1 MDMILKAETLPEDIA
16 FFAKLLNVSVSD
28 FNEYCILNLQISNIF
43 LVILQHLIDPEAQY
57 NSRSSPL
64 RQSDEAFFSQ
74 LPLSVVKRL
83 YWKLRPVRRNCFQCS
98 CVCLSFLMSTYQGFR
113 DVWLLARGVLPAGH
127 SGQMTRR
134 RHVFSCVQF
143 Q

>member
-28 FNEYCILNLQISNIF
+28 FNEYCILNLQKSNIF
-43 LVILQHLIDPEAQY
+43 LVILQHLIDPEAQH

-83 YWKLRPVRRNCFQCS
+83 YWKLRPVRRNCFQS
-98 CVCLSFLMSTYQGFR
+98 VLVCAYCFFCLPVKDFEMFGYSPEEYYP
-113 DVWLLARGVLPAGH
+113 LAI
-127 SGQMTRR
+127 QDK
-134 RHVFSCVQF
+134 
-143 Q
+143 